1 MTRTSTLG
9 LSLVLGLLSAIGPFA
24 IDMYLPALPT
34 IGRSFHASPSW
45 VQASLGVFFLCFG
58 TSQLIY
64 GPWSDR
70 VGRRRPLLAGLLIFL
85 LGSIGCVLAP
95 SIGALVVFRCIQ
107 GLGAGAMSV
116 IPRAVVRDMFT
127 GVDAARMMAR
137 LMVVFSVSPILAP
150 LAGSL
155 AVRYLPW
162 QSIFVWTAIFAL
174 AGMLM
179 TRMVL
184 PETRPARRS
193 SPQTAPRPVQAYLS
207 LLGDARF
214 MILVGIGALGS
225 AGFFVYLS
233 GSSFVL
239 INHYH
244 LSPLQFSLAFSAN
257 AFSLI
262 GCSLLSPRLAARH
275 GLPRVLGGAVLAY
288 AGTMTALCLLT
299 IVREPSLETM
309 LTLLLLGY
317 GFLGLVSPCAAVLAL
332 DAHGSKAGTASAML
346 GTLQLAAGA
355 VVIALISP
363 FSNGRPLPMLAGIA
377 LCAGLAWLLSWIA
390 RRRGYLEAD
399 EIGP

>member
-1 MTRTSTLG
+1 MNRARTFS

-24 IDMYLPALPT
+24 IDMYLPALPL
-34 IGRSFHASPSW
+34 IGRYYGSSPSW

-58 TSQLIY
+58 ASQLFY

-70 VGRRRPLLAGLLIFL
+70 AGRRRPLFAGLLLFL
-85 LGSIGCVLAP
+85 AGSIGCIFAP
-95 SIGALVVFRCIQ
+95 SIGMLVASRCLQ

-127 GVDAARMMAR
+127 GVEAARMMAR

-155 AVRYLPW
+155 AVQYLPW
-162 QSIFVWTAIFAL
+162 QSIFVWTGLFAL
-174 AGMLM
+174 IGMLM
-179 TRMVL
+179 TGLAL
-184 PETRPARRS
+184 PETRPPGPLRVAGS
-193 SPQTAPRPVQAYLS
+193 RPIRAYLE
-207 LLGDARF
+207 LLRDARF
-214 MILVGIGALGS
+214 MMLVGIGALGS

-244 LSPLQFSLAFSAN
+244 LSPRGFSLAFSAN

-275 GLPRVLGGAVLAY
+275 GLPKVLAAAVAGY
-288 AGTMTALCLLT
+288 AASMTLLL
-299 IVREPSLETM
+299 VLSLWHEPSLAQM
-309 LTLLLLGY
+309 LGLLLLGY
-317 GFLGLVSPCAAVLAL
+317 GFLGLVSPCTAVLAL
-332 DAHGSKAGTASAML
+332 DAHGAHAGTASAML
-346 GTLQLAAGA
+346 GTLQLASGA

-363 FSNGRPLPMLAGIA
+363 FADGRPQPMLAGIA
-377 LCAGLAWLLSWIA
+377 LCALLALGLSLLA
-390 RRRGYLEAD
+390 RRRGYLRAD
-399 EIGP
+399 IVQA